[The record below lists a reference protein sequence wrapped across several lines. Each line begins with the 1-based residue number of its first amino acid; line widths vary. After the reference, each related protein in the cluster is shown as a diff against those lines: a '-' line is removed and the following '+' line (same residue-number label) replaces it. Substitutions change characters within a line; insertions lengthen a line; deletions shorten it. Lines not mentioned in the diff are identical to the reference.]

1 MSDSTTLEWLGCTT
15 FRLKTRGLTL
25 FFDSYL
31 DGDRAPGA
39 EAVGLSAS
47 AVSEADFVFVSHAHF
62 DHMLGADT
70 IAENAGSVV
79 VGSYEVAR
87 VLAQSGVA
95 TEQILP
101 VSGGEPIDCSHDVR
115 VRAFPSLH
123 SCVYASKSRDSSDE
137 CLGDIGVSAQDRRAY
152 VETIMTIPPGAPENI
167 RRWAASGDRR
177 SSIHDGGQLSY
188 LVETPDGSVFVSSS
202 AGYWS
207 GIVRDLRAD
216 VAIIAA
222 SGRPNVDGEPYQGSL
237 AQFMLGE
244 VEMIRPN
251 TVVFSHHDALMPP
264 VMPATDTEEA
274 AKKIANEANYASVL
288 TMRYSEP
295 VAILT

>member
-1 MSDSTTLEWLGCTT
+1 MSTSTTLEWLGCTT

-39 EAVGLSAS
+39 ERVGLSAS
-47 AVSEADFVFVSHAHF
+47 DVSEADFVFVSHAHF

-70 IAENAGSVV
+70 IAMNSGSMV

-87 VLAQSGVA
+87 VLRQSGVA
-95 TEQILP
+95 SDQILP
-101 VSGGEPIDCSHDVR
+101 VSGGEPVECGHDVR

-123 SCVYASKSRDSSDE
+123 SCVYASKSRDSRDE
-137 CLGDIGVSAQDRRAY
+137 CFGDIGVSAQDRRTY
-152 VETIMTIPPGAPENI
+152 VEALMTIPPEAPESI
-167 RRWAASGDRR
+167 RGWAALGIDR

-222 SGRPNVDGEPYQGSL
+222 SGRPNVNGEPHQGSL
-237 AQFMLGE
+237 AQFMISE
-244 VEMIRPN
+244 VEMIRPS

-264 VMPATDTEEA
+264 VMPATDTAEA
-274 AKKIANEANYASVL
+274 ASRIGNDANYASLL
-288 TMRYSEP
+288 TLTYSEP
-295 VAILT
+295 VRILT